1 MNPQQNL
8 QNERTRIRDE
18 LGQCAMILAE
28 KSWLVS
34 NYDREFLVSVSQSYL
49 ERGTI
54 TDKQAVALSHVLHRY
69 RNVLRDRGFA
79 PPGPEAVE
87 VAFHAVGT
95 LF

>member
-1 MNPQQNL
+1 MRSEQA
-8 QNERTRIRDE
+8 RIKDE
-18 LGQCAMILAE
+18 LGQCAQVLAE

-34 NYDREFLVSVSQSYL
+34 NYDREFIVSVSQSYL
-49 ERGTI
+49 ERQTL
-54 TDKQAVALSHVLHRY
+54 TDKQALALSHVLHRY